1 MDENRV
7 AGTAP
12 DLGGKAQETFGRAT
26 GDTGTAAEGA
36 INQFFKGDGPGP
48 LRAGPRERHGYGAS
62 SFERLLRTTIE
73 QQPYTAVAS
82 ALGIGWLLGRSH
94 RPL

>member
-7 AGTAP
+7 AGAARNI
-12 DLGGKAQETFGRAT
+12 GGKAEQAFGRAT
-26 GDTGTAAEGA
+26 GDTGIAAEGA
-36 INQFFKGDGPGP
+36 LNQVKGTAQNLYGQARD
-48 LRAGPRERHGYGAS
+48 AGS
-62 SFERLLRTTIE
+62 SFEQSLRTTIE
-73 QQPYTAVAS
+73 EKPYTAVLV